1 MVFIGVCLTVIII
14 IAMLLVDYYLNLV
27 EGKNLVLEVKILLIN
42 ILKVGTSNLIV
53 EDLQN
58 CDLCVKLAQVEIS
71 AKRSP

>member
-1 MVFIGVCLTVIII
+1 MVFIGVCLTVIILI
-14 IAMLLVDYYLNLV
+14 VMLLVEHYLNLV

>member
-1 MVFIGVCLTVIII
+1 
-14 IAMLLVDYYLNLV
+14 MLLVEHYLNLV

-71 AKRSP
+71 AKRSPWSTL

>member
-1 MVFIGVCLTVIII
+1 MVFIGVCLTVIILI
-14 IAMLLVDYYLNLV
+14 VMLLVEHYLNLV

-42 ILKVGTSNLIV
+42 ILKV